1 MILYSDDE
9 ISKLSNKIKEC
20 YDLIRAIKTRT
31 ERKRVKEYNDTIFTY
46 REKLARSHLF
56 PDEFFKFINHDDVIQ
71 INRTSKGIYCITMN
85 CACLYERRWRPD
97 NIVFVDVDNSI
108 REIACPFQC
117 YISRDFYHVRS
128 MFPHVVAAYL
138 NHEYSQALTL
148 LEEIF

>member
-9 ISKLSNKIKEC
+9 VSKLSNKIKEC

-56 PDEFFKFINHDDVIQ
+56 PDEFYKFINHDDVIQ

-85 CACLYERRWRPD
+85 CACLYENRWRPD
-97 NIVFVDVDNSI
+97 NFVFVDIDKSI

-117 YISRDFYHVRS
+117 YITTDFYFVRS

-138 NHEYSQALTL
+138 NFEYSQKLTL
-148 LEEIF
+148 LPDVY